1 MQIDASDLSTKIIQ
15 SLEDYW
21 ALIKSLSCNDNDG
34 WAKGFPKGFETVK
47 VLDVKLL
54 KSYADRWIRSEHK
67 DYPELRRLLRAYQK
81 PIL

>member
-1 MQIDASDLSTKIIQ
+1 
-15 SLEDYW
+15 
-21 ALIKSLSCNDNDG
+21 
-34 WAKGFPKGFETVK
+34 

-54 KSYADRWIRSEHK
+54 KSYADRYIGSEQE

>member
-1 MQIDASDLSTKIIQ
+1 MQIDASDLSRKIIQ

-21 ALIKSLSCNDNDG
+21 ELIKSSSCNDNDG
-34 WAKGFPKGFETVK
+34 WAKGFPKGFKTAK

-54 KSYADRWIRSEHK
+54 KSYADRYIGSEQD

>member
-1 MQIDASDLSTKIIQ
+1 MQIDASDLIIQ

-21 ALIKSLSCNDNDG
+21 ELIKSLSCNDDNG

-54 KSYADRWIRSEHK
+54 KSYADRCIRSEQE
-67 DYPELRRLLRAYQK
+67 DYTELRRLLRAYQK